1 MPLLLSEYVFF
12 LRKNFANKR
21 KNWVFS
27 KTRWRRQTRLR
38 NCVEVSKATNVNIY
52 SLTLWYSVPRVQEIG
67 NCAILFKRLLH
78 EKEATLRF
86 TF

>member
-1 MPLLLSEYVFF
+1 MLLINKKTGFF
-12 LRKNFANKR
+12 RKRGGEAKR
-21 KNWVFS
+21 ACA
-27 KTRWRRQTRLR
+27 T
-38 NCVEVSKATNVNIY
+38 VEVSKATNVNIY